1 MAFDAKVNILLVD
14 DHSENLLALEAIL
27 QSLGQNLVRATSGAQ
42 ALRCLLSQDFAVILL
57 DVQMPDM
64 DGFETAALIRQR
76 ERSHYT
82 PIIFLTAFSTS
93 ESMVFKGYSL
103 GAVDYLFKP
112 IESAILKSKVAA
124 FVDLFQKTA
133 QVERQAAEII
143 AMNAQLRKSEEQFR
157 SLSACSPVGIFLTD
171 IAGRCTYTNPRYQT
185 ILGLNPAESLAVD
198 WWQSLDLEDQAQE
211 LADWFICIREG
222 KEYAGEFRILTPAGI
237 LRWINL
243 RSSPMFSD
251 QGEVVSYVGTVEDIS
266 EQHAALRERQ
276 QAEEERIKLIREQAA
291 LKEAKAANRMKDE
304 FLATLSHELR
314 TPLNSILGWS
324 KILRNR
330 KLDETAT
337 ARALE
342 TIERNARLQE
352 QLIED
357 ILDVSRIIRGKLF
370 LNRCPINLVS
380 VIEAAVDTVRLQA
393 EAKNILVDFLI
404 VSTDIGKQKIIT
416 LEEPEKFT
424 VSSSFPISLTSSALP
439 FLVSGDPDR
448 LQQVVWNLLT
458 NAIKF
463 TPQGGQVEIR
473 LSVVSNPEKQLPAQS
488 YAQIQVSDTGIG
500 IKPDF
505 LKYVFDRFRQADG
518 STTRTQAGLGLGLA
532 IAHHLVELHGG
543 SIHAD
548 SAGEGLG
555 ATFTVK
561 LPLLEQQNSLSV
573 EESGVTRETEETI
586 EPNSPTFLNPSPLDN
601 LLVLVVDDDPDTRHF
616 LTIALQESGAR
627 VKAAASV
634 KEALSEI
641 QQYPPDIL
649 ISDIGMPTE
658 DGYTLIRKLRL
669 LEAEQG
675 GQIPAIAL
683 TAYARE
689 EDTTAALT
697 AGFNMYA
704 SKPVELTTL
713 INMITKLVGCE
724 TVR

>member
-64 DGFETAALIRQR
+64 DGFETATLIRQR
-76 ERSHYT
+76 ERSHFT

-93 ESMVFKGYSL
+93 DSMVFKGYSL

-112 IESAILKSKVAA
+112 LDSEILRSKVAA

-133 QVERQAAEII
+133 EVERQAAELM
-143 AMNAQLRKSEEQFR
+143 AVNAQLRKSEEQFR

-171 IAGRCTYTNPRYQT
+171 IAGRCTYTNPRYQS
-185 ILGLNPAESLAVD
+185 ILGLNPTESLAAD
-198 WWQSLDLEDQAQE
+198 WWQSLYPEDQPQA
-211 LADWFICIREG
+211 LAEWFICIREG
-222 KEYAGEFRILTPAGI
+222 REYSREFRILTPAGI
-237 LRWINL
+237 LRWVSL

-251 QGEVVSYVGTVEDIS
+251 QGEVVSYVGTIEDIS
-266 EQHAALRERQ
+266 DRQ
-276 QAEEERIKLIREQAA
+276 QAEEERTKLIREQAA

-324 KILRNR
+324 KLLRNR
-330 KLDETAT
+330 KLDPKAIT
-337 ARALE
+337 RALE
-342 TIERNARLQE
+342 TIERNALLQE

-357 ILDVSRIIRGKLF
+357 ILDVSRIIRGKLY
-370 LNRCPINLVS
+370 LNLCSINLVS

-393 EAKNILVDFLI
+393 EAKNILFNFLI
-404 VSTDIGKQKIIT
+404 VSTDTAKPKTIT
-416 LEEPEKFT
+416 LQDKEEFT
-424 VSSSFPISLTSSALP
+424 PSVPPSSSSFAVSLAPPSLP

-463 TPQGGQVEIR
+463 TAEGGRVEIK
-473 LSVVSNPEKQLPAQS
+473 LSAVSHPETQQTAQS

-505 LKYVFDRFRQADG
+505 LAYVFDRFRQADG
-518 STTRTQAGLGLGLA
+518 STTRTQTGLGLGLA
-532 IAHHLVELHGG
+532 IARHLVELHGG

-548 SAGEGLG
+548 SPGEGLG

-561 LPLLEQQNSLSV
+561 LPLLNVEDSLPV
-573 EESGVTRETEETI
+573 EESSLTKQTEATL
-586 EPNSPTFLNPSPLDN
+586 EPNSPKLLHPLPLDN

-616 LTIALQESGAR
+616 LTIALEESGAR
-627 VKAAASV
+627 VTAVDSV
-634 KEALSEI
+634 DQALSKI

-658 DGYTLIRKLRL
+658 DGYTLIRRLRR

-675 GQIPAIAL
+675 SQIPAIAL

-689 EDTTAALT
+689 EDSTEALA

-713 INMITKLVGCE
+713 INMVTKLVGRNCHVE
-724 TVR
+724 